1 MATNPAGPTAGRR
14 RPRANASRKL
24 RKPAWPRIRLGRRRG
39 HTRVSAGGKA
49 GEGSGEGENGS
60 GRAPAGRIAPFPP
73 DRCRPLALRT
83 GMRRIRRVPT
93 DSAWILSGCAK
104 VQPILRDPERLRAIV
119 SDHEPF
125 RRRSGGNRFFRRSGS
140 LQEAPKA
147 LQALRRP
154 SGRPKPRFPTD
165 PPETGAVESPP
176 THERPLPRG
185 RGVGG
190 NPGSCAAERRS
201 PRCPVLGSLSEKR
214 RFSGDSPGRPPN
226 TRAGASR
233 AASPSALTRR
243 TSGGFASSPVFPS
256 NGPALLGAGPK
267 DRWTGFPEW
276 SNAR

>member
-154 SGRPKPRFPTD
+154 SGRPEGPSGAPEAFRTAPRPRRRSGGLQDGRNRDFRRIRRKPGPWNRLQRTNGPF
-165 PPETGAVESPP
+165 
-176 THERPLPRG
+176 

-190 NPGSCAAERRS
+190 
-201 PRCPVLGSLSEKR
+201 
-214 RFSGDSPGRPPN
+214 
-226 TRAGASR
+226 
-233 AASPSALTRR
+233 
-243 TSGGFASSPVFPS
+243 
-256 NGPALLGAGPK
+256 
-267 DRWTGFPEW
+267 
-276 SNAR
+276 